1 MNSPSQ
7 HGRNAG
13 AHDSNVIA
21 IAGSAGAISVLQ
33 TIFAPLPLD
42 FPAPILVVLHQW
54 HGTTGILPKI
64 LARITPLPAK
74 HPEDGE
80 IALPGTVYVAP
91 PDYHLIVD
99 PCSAHNANGNV

>member
-1 MNSPSQ
+1 MLAIGAMNS
-7 HGRNAG
+7 RNAG
-13 AHDSNVIA
+13 ARDYNVIA
-21 IAGSAGAISVLQ
+21 IAGSAGAISALQ

-54 HGTTGILPKI
+54 HASPGVLPKI

-80 IALPGTVYVAP
+80 IAVPGTVYVAP
-91 PDYHLIVD
+91 PDHHLLVD
-99 PCSAHNANGNV
+99 PRS